1 MNPIVLIF
9 LVFYYVVVVAIGFI
23 AVRKKGTKDL
33 EGYFLGGRQVS
44 PIVTAMTLQATSMSG
59 YMFLGAGSEG
69 YRAGYWSI
77 WYAVG
82 DIGGGIV
89 NLSLIGRRMR
99 KLSQILGS
107 LTSIGYLEN
116 RYPHPATRL
125 VAGTLSILFLFF
137 YVLAQFIAGGKGM
150 ALVTGLPYWASL
162 LIAVGI
168 ILLYLNTYLGGYFA
182 IAWTE
187 FFQSLIMLLGV
198 LWIISASFKALGGF
212 TKANEALAALDPT
225 ILSIWGRGLQYKNR
239 WGEVAGAV
247 LIFSVGYMG
256 WPHVVVRHMAMTKPS
271 SARLAGVYSIL
282 WNLLFVTSPYLVGIM
297 ALLIVP
303 EIADPEMA
311 IFEVSNLLLPPA
323 VVGVVMASIMAAIMS
338 TSGSILLQVGTV
350 ASRDLYQRYLDPKAT
365 DKRMVL
371 VSRLFVLAVGA
382 VGIVVALVK
391 PPGVFSIVVF
401 TTSVLGSAFLPSYFC
416 AVWWKK
422 ANAPGAIASMIGGGG
437 MAFFWRLSGAMS
449 ATAVHPMFAGLIV
462 SIILIVVVSL
472 ATQKSHPVPSHIVR
486 AMEASSKLEP
496 IPKELYVR
504 ADHTLSPEAKEIG
517 DQIQ

>member
-1 MNPIVLIF
+1 
-9 LVFYYVVVVAIGFI
+9 
-23 AVRKKGTKDL
+23 
-33 EGYFLGGRQVS
+33 
-44 PIVTAMTLQATSMSG
+44 
-59 YMFLGAGSEG
+59 
-69 YRAGYWSI
+69 
-77 WYAVG
+77 
-82 DIGGGIV
+82 
-89 NLSLIGRRMR
+89 MR

-198 LWIISASFKALGGF
+198 LWIISASSRRSAASRKQTRLSPPSTPPSSPSGGEASIQEQGGGGRWSGPHLLGR
-212 TKANEALAALDPT
+212 
-225 ILSIWGRGLQYKNR
+225 IQ
-239 WGEVAGAV
+239 
-247 LIFSVGYMG
+247 G
-256 WPHVVVRHMAMTKPS
+256 WPHVVVPHMAMTKPS

-282 WNLLFVTSPYLVGIM
+282 WNLLFVTSPYLDGIM

-303 EIADPEMA
+303 EIADRKWRYSRYPT
-311 IFEVSNLLLPPA
+311 SLLPPA

-338 TSGSILLQVGTV
+338 NRAPSSSRWGRSRRETSTSATSIR
-350 ASRDLYQRYLDPKAT
+350 SDH
-365 DKRMVL
+365 KRMVL
-371 VSRLFVLAVGA
+371 VSRLFVLAVGS
-382 VGIVVALVK
+382 VGIVVALEK
-391 PPGVFSIVVF
+391 PPGVFSIVVV
-401 TTSVLGSAFLPSYFC
+401 SPLRYSEARPSPPISAPSGG
-416 AVWWKK
+416 KT
-422 ANAPGAIASMIGGGG
+422 NAPGAIASMIGGGG
-437 MAFFWRLSGAMS
+437 SAIFWRLSGAMS